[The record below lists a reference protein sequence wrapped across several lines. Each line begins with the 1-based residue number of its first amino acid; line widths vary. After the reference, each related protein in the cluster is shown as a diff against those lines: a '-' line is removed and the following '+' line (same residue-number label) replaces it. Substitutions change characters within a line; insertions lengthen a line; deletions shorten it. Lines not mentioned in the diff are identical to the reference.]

1 MWIQCTQVSAPF
13 HSKHIQIQKISASR
27 HPESFLPPHIYFSQ
41 PLGCFAPSCQ
51 LLDLFT
57 DGERATALLC
67 RVGLQWQW
75 TCLQWRIVQETH
87 THTPEVTLLFLDS
100 NNMAAALLSIGR
112 EKSFS
117 VHQVQSWSAKKQLKL
132 EVKLEGSQGQVG
144 ILPFHHRDYH
154 LLLHQG
160 PLSADTDVQRLV
172 FSE

>member
-1 MWIQCTQVSAPF
+1 ME
-13 HSKHIQIQKISASR
+13 KGR
-27 HPESFLPPHIYFSQ
+27 
-41 PLGCFAPSCQ
+41 
-51 LLDLFT
+51 
-57 DGERATALLC
+57 LLC
-67 RVGLQWQW
+67 SAGWVYNDSEPVCNEGL
-75 TCLQWRIVQETH
+75 CKRH